1 MEVGPW
7 NPQWP
12 RTGDQTQSP
21 SGPSLWIHKKEHD
34 QASEHKSFTKDTTA
48 AVDFGLCQKKLHIS
62 EIQPKGS
69 LQLSKSRQLK
79 NFKHSE
85 NTSHMYFLKLSRQT
99 TGSIVITTVFPTQ
112 KWCNQFEVSFLDKP
126 RKVTKTAFLSQL
138 RQRTVGWEVHLAV
151 LTCQFPL
158 GVGIR

>member
-34 QASEHKSFTKDTTA
+34 QASEHSHLPKIQLRQWTLDFARKSYTFLR
-48 AVDFGLCQKKLHIS
+48 FSL
-62 EIQPKGS
+62 KGS

-85 NTSHMYFLKLSRQT
+85 NTSHMYFLKLSRQM
-99 TGSIVITTVFPTQ
+99 TGSIAITTVFPTQ
-112 KWCNQFEVSFLDKP
+112 KWWNQFEVSFLDKP